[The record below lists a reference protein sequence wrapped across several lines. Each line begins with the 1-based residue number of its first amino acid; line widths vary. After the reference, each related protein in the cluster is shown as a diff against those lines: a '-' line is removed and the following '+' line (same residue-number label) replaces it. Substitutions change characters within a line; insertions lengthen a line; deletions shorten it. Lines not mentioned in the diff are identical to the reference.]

1 MRATLVAIASLALL
15 GCGGAPANRDA
26 DQTKAAI
33 GTETG
38 TDITPAVGAVQA
50 DLHLEYLQAGDNA
63 AKASYLHRIDLCE
76 QMGLGGA
83 RLDAAEVDRLGTAR
97 VQLWTTPE
105 RSAARLERYQWV
117 NGPIESRRH
126 CEFSARVDGVHYYV
140 DRDTLTTIDLRTGNV
155 TSEPTPYAHLWQR
168 GAVSGEDVRG
178 GTTTSRHGM
187 SCMEYPLGHPDST
200 AGGGSYCV
208 WSEGSARGFSAR
220 GFPLSEA
227 SGVTS
232 LFNGLVIDQTP
243 NDQGHGI
250 RVTLRELTEVADI
263 PAARMRPYPA
273 DTSAP

>member
-1 MRATLVAIASLALL
+1 ML

-26 DQTKAAI
+26 DQAKAAI
-33 GTETG
+33 GTDTG

-168 GAVSGEDVRG
+168 GAVSGEEVRG

-200 AGGGSYCV
+200 AGGGV
-208 WSEGSARGFSAR
+208 T
-220 GFPLSEA
+220 A
-227 SGVTS
+227 SG
-232 LFNGLVIDQTP
+232 
-243 NDQGHGI
+243 
-250 RVTLRELTEVADI
+250 RRAA
-263 PAARMRPYPA
+263 PAA
-273 DTSAP
+273 SAPVASRCPRRRVSPVCSMAWSSIRRPTTRVMASASPCGN